1 MCDTKAPVAPTNGA
15 RHRHSGHTYLSIRL
29 RKTGQHGMT
38 AQYSAS
44 FSRHARIIDRSSTLP
59 LNGPGTQEGRRSMN
73 LYSLLAMSILLY
85 LYISF
90 LLEAFFQVSLSLSFD
105 WIISNHFFPRC
116 WISLILPCY
125 TSCAISSH
133 PFDQIAWIRAAGIIW
148 KNLRQRGKPFSH
160 LLPWTSFP
168 DKPSSLIGDRR
179 RHVKSSLDVSL
190 LRDN

>member
-90 LLEAFFQVSLSLSFD
+90 LLEAFFPSFF
-105 WIISNHFFPRC
+105 IFIVRLNHFK
-116 WISLILPCY
+116 SLFSTLL
-125 TSCAISSH
+125 TLFDSSMLY
-133 PFDQIAWIRAAGIIW
+133 
-148 KNLRQRGKPFSH
+148 KLRDF
-160 LLPWTSFP
+160 
-168 DKPSSLIGDRR
+168 
-179 RHVKSSLDVSL
+179 KSSVWSNRLNSRSWYNMKESSTTWKTFFSSSPLDVISW
-190 LRDN
+190 